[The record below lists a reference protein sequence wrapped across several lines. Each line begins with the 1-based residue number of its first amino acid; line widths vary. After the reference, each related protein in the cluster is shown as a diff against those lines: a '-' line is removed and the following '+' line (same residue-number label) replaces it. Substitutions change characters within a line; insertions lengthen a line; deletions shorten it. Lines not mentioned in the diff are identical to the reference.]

1 MAEKNKD
8 KQSTV
13 NENINW
19 NTVED
24 FNDMFDIVDDEN
36 DTLEYAEDEL
46 NKYYLSGHVNSMVQE
61 DEMIDDDSYDNDI
74 NVIEEIQTEAI
85 LSQNFSQLSTKAED
99 EQKSGVINKRQRSS
113 TTISSPDA
121 SCKKIKL
128 IVDDADESTA
138 TTTMSSTE
146 TNEIPIYLSINNKLF
161 VHMAQ
166 TITKT
171 TNSISINSIQQL
183 ALFIHQA
190 ASVRTDRE
198 VMKAYLHSV
207 MGTLKQSESHL
218 IEVDRRVWPIHVQ
231 SLMLT
236 QHKAAT
242 TTACA
247 SVTED
252 QQADCEKHLHQR
264 LIEMNEKIQ
273 YHQNQFNE
281 KKNNLIDFTSNIE
294 QTIRSFVQKHG
305 VKPLEMKRNLK
316 IAMTNHDYDSEI
328 LRRQYLQEKPNE
340 YQIQVMK
347 HLSEKKR
354 ELEKSKRELL
364 EMKYRVFY
372 NKPHSSLDA
381 IETTMPILNDDDRKL
396 KLLNK
401 HEKLIQRKKLDF
413 VAIKIIGA
421 EIKFYQCLR
430 AFDHELAA
438 MWKNHRELVKNK
450 GMSTTLTDLI
460 EKRFT
465 GIADRWRDVYNYR
478 LNCYFRNF
486 YSDFEPT
493 NTNADGDKMK
503 RIGFSSSLIID
514 AIHQLSD
521 KELQLLNRGPSY
533 VPPGQ
538 ISISSS
544 GQSVDDIIKKKY
556 APLKHQLSCLFS
568 KYHVNIALS
577 MEIEQKISDQFT
589 DLFSVPIPSNLQ
601 QRALYEKHLLQSI
614 RYSLNAN
621 NLILRRT
628 ADNMNTFYLGNL
640 QEFETKAYDY
650 LSKSDAYKVLLNK
663 DKGNSGQQWQGQLKE
678 MVESMNLLLES
689 LKNHKA
695 INIDLF
701 NRLLVD
707 ASKKLIASNVPFLNA
722 FVQNQNGNLFSRI
735 YRHPL
740 IQDYSLSYEVGHAKL
755 VHSDWLRSALIRA
768 VCYCSSVKDF
778 NLERIYLELTSL
790 INSYSLRF
798 VETHVQHFFNF
809 FHLHPMRYSRD
820 QIMYNKFRHNWFNYI
835 KMQHELSDQLQQF
848 DDKGQLIHLNYLYEY
863 GTRYQFNEQFHR
875 IWSEYFNQHPNLSI
889 QKCKILLKA
898 INVHS

>member
-171 TNSISINSIQQL
+171 TTSISINSIQQL

-207 MGTLKQSESHL
+207 M
-218 IEVDRRVWPIHVQ
+218 
-231 SLMLT
+231 
-236 QHKAAT
+236 
-242 TTACA
+242 
-247 SVTED
+247 
-252 QQADCEKHLHQR
+252 
-264 LIEMNEKIQ
+264 EMNEKIQ

-465 GIADRWRDVYNYR
+465 GITDRWRDVYNY
-478 LNCYFRNF
+478 
-486 YSDFEPT
+486 D
-493 NTNADGDKMK
+493 
-503 RIGFSSSLIID
+503 
-514 AIHQLSD
+514 
-521 KELQLLNRGPSY
+521 
-533 VPPGQ
+533 
-538 ISISSS
+538 
-544 GQSVDDIIKKKY
+544 
-556 APLKHQLSCLFS
+556 
-568 KYHVNIALS
+568 
-577 MEIEQKISDQFT
+577 
-589 DLFSVPIPSNLQ
+589 
-601 QRALYEKHLLQSI
+601 
-614 RYSLNAN
+614 
-621 NLILRRT
+621 
-628 ADNMNTFYLGNL
+628 
-640 QEFETKAYDY
+640 
-650 LSKSDAYKVLLNK
+650 
-663 DKGNSGQQWQGQLKE
+663 
-678 MVESMNLLLES
+678 
-689 LKNHKA
+689 
-695 INIDLF
+695 
-701 NRLLVD
+701 
-707 ASKKLIASNVPFLNA
+707 
-722 FVQNQNGNLFSRI
+722 
-735 YRHPL
+735 
-740 IQDYSLSYEVGHAKL
+740 
-755 VHSDWLRSALIRA
+755 
-768 VCYCSSVKDF
+768 
-778 NLERIYLELTSL
+778 
-790 INSYSLRF
+790 
-798 VETHVQHFFNF
+798 
-809 FHLHPMRYSRD
+809 
-820 QIMYNKFRHNWFNYI
+820 
-835 KMQHELSDQLQQF
+835 
-848 DDKGQLIHLNYLYEY
+848 
-863 GTRYQFNEQFHR
+863 
-875 IWSEYFNQHPNLSI
+875 
-889 QKCKILLKA
+889 
-898 INVHS
+898 

>member
-1 MAEKNKD
+1 
-8 KQSTV
+8 
-13 NENINW
+13 
-19 NTVED
+19 
-24 FNDMFDIVDDEN
+24 
-36 DTLEYAEDEL
+36 
-46 NKYYLSGHVNSMVQE
+46 
-61 DEMIDDDSYDNDI
+61 
-74 NVIEEIQTEAI
+74 
-85 LSQNFSQLSTKAED
+85 
-99 EQKSGVINKRQRSS
+99 
-113 TTISSPDA
+113 
-121 SCKKIKL
+121 
-128 IVDDADESTA
+128 
-138 TTTMSSTE
+138 
-146 TNEIPIYLSINNKLF
+146 
-161 VHMAQ
+161 
-166 TITKT
+166 
-171 TNSISINSIQQL
+171 QQ
-183 ALFIHQA
+183 
-190 ASVRTDRE
+190 
-198 VMKAYLHSV
+198 
-207 MGTLKQSESHL
+207 
-218 IEVDRRVWPIHVQ
+218 
-231 SLMLT
+231 
-236 QHKAAT
+236 KAAT

-247 SVTED
+247 SITED

-273 YHQNQFNE
+273 YHQSQFNE
-281 KKNNLIDFTSNIE
+281 KKNNLIGFTSNIE
-294 QTIRSFVQKHG
+294 ESIQSFVQKHG
-305 VKPLEMKRNLK
+305 VKPFELKRNLK
-316 IAMTNHDYDSEI
+316 IAMINHDYDSEI

-347 HLSEKKR
+347 RLSEKKR

-601 QRALYEKHLLQSI
+601 QRALYEKHLL
-614 RYSLNAN
+614 
-621 NLILRRT
+621 
-628 ADNMNTFYLGNL
+628 
-640 QEFETKAYDY
+640 
-650 LSKSDAYKVLLNK
+650 
-663 DKGNSGQQWQGQLKE
+663 
-678 MVESMNLLLES
+678 
-689 LKNHKA
+689 
-695 INIDLF
+695 
-701 NRLLVD
+701 
-707 ASKKLIASNVPFLNA
+707 
-722 FVQNQNGNLFSRI
+722 
-735 YRHPL
+735 
-740 IQDYSLSYEVGHAKL
+740 
-755 VHSDWLRSALIRA
+755 
-768 VCYCSSVKDF
+768 
-778 NLERIYLELTSL
+778 
-790 INSYSLRF
+790 
-798 VETHVQHFFNF
+798 
-809 FHLHPMRYSRD
+809 
-820 QIMYNKFRHNWFNYI
+820 
-835 KMQHELSDQLQQF
+835 
-848 DDKGQLIHLNYLYEY
+848 
-863 GTRYQFNEQFHR
+863 
-875 IWSEYFNQHPNLSI
+875 
-889 QKCKILLKA
+889 
-898 INVHS
+898 

>member
-640 QEFETKAYDY
+640 QEFETKA
-650 LSKSDAYKVLLNK
+650 
-663 DKGNSGQQWQGQLKE
+663 
-678 MVESMNLLLES
+678 
-689 LKNHKA
+689 
-695 INIDLF
+695 
-701 NRLLVD
+701 
-707 ASKKLIASNVPFLNA
+707 
-722 FVQNQNGNLFSRI
+722 
-735 YRHPL
+735 
-740 IQDYSLSYEVGHAKL
+740 
-755 VHSDWLRSALIRA
+755 
-768 VCYCSSVKDF
+768 
-778 NLERIYLELTSL
+778 
-790 INSYSLRF
+790 
-798 VETHVQHFFNF
+798 
-809 FHLHPMRYSRD
+809 
-820 QIMYNKFRHNWFNYI
+820 
-835 KMQHELSDQLQQF
+835 
-848 DDKGQLIHLNYLYEY
+848 
-863 GTRYQFNEQFHR
+863 
-875 IWSEYFNQHPNLSI
+875 
-889 QKCKILLKA
+889 
-898 INVHS
+898 